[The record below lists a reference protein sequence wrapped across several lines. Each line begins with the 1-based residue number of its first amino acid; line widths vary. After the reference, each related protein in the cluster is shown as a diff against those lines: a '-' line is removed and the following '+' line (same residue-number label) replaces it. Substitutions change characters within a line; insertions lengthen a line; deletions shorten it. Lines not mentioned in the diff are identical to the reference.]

1 MVNKNFNTGN
11 IHTEGGNVSFG
22 DTINYFDGFPI
33 LLAEYRSQLED
44 IKEDLNHFKIK
55 SGITRLD
62 KLEKRVHQNF
72 ATATTSLDKNI
83 ILSKIYYLKA
93 LALNELEENNR
104 QEISKLFI
112 SAYKLNENDLVHRD
126 RACVEYYSLKE
137 NAKAIGLAEKILL
150 SDEFN
155 LAAWFVKTLLSND
168 IKAYIK
174 NDVPNSVKTTKRFS
188 HSLIFQIIQGKDF
201 KSFNDLNDYDI
212 TYTYDENDFGNL
224 TLDNKSFW
232 ELNLNLLLNK
242 FLNDN
247 PSRYIS
253 GESNI
258 YEKDDRIKK
267 VFEKILKYYE
277 TLKHTEIRDNIKYY
291 EFYYYYFKYVLY
303 NDNIDAEQVIS
314 VYNQIKPR
322 YWLLTIFTCQVLN
335 HQKNFQQSIKLL
347 ADFEKENNT
356 NVEILL
362 LKATLLKII
371 GEDDD
376 IINLVTNYIDQI
388 DIVDEINVN
397 NLLMSFLRLLPDE
410 LPKEVFE
417 SIKFSVLKKQFISTE
432 LKDLFTL
439 LIDVRFINDYSEDTK
454 QQILDL
460 LKTFSFADGTKIMIA
475 LTLEILGER
484 KEALLILESFV
495 KTDEISDNFRIY
507 LMMLINHLHDK
518 NVDERGLSEKV
529 TNLLRFWRLNSHFQ
543 IDDFL
548 NIEHN
553 LYANISDYESLIE
566 VDSILLSL
574 YPKEERYQFAIL
586 SDYDKIKNL
595 DKLKEIAATL
605 SENFNDEEY
614 GVQIAQILFKNNIEK
629 EKAFKILYNL
639 ASNPLNIKSRGIYFI
654 SSNLFS
660 EFLINYSEVTS
671 DSWIEYEINGV
682 VNKIK
687 LTKDSEYYKQLVG
700 KKIEDEIIIESK
712 FSKRKTKGKLI
723 AIYND
728 GVELMKN
735 ILEDVHKPINDFGFE
750 SFNFPTGKP
759 EELNKALIEL
769 FGEEGT
775 RQKEYRNSQL
785 KKYFSY
791 QLGFTEIT
799 LSIFKSNYLESYLS
813 LTTSKDVFFTTLLNE
828 TTADI
833 KDNHSFS
840 LDYST
845 ILLFYFLEIELGFD
859 YIHKFIIPLSVVEDI
874 ERELATERIDRES
887 KMSVEIT
894 TEGVQPYFLPD
905 NFKEKR
911 IEFLESV
918 LQWLNKRCII
928 DLVKEKNDYLPKLFN
943 DSTENISQNDYKIFI
958 DSLMLSQR
966 KKHYSISSDST
977 VFLFN
982 RSKVNIRENILNPE
996 KYLNYFYKNKCNLE
1010 FYKYLLK
1017 HNYLSIDISAELL
1030 TTEFNNYTIGKEN
1043 YYFKVL
1049 NNIQFYIHQNEN
1061 KYNDIVVSFI
1071 ENIYLNNNFSD
1082 FWKGRYVFDFLRHY
1096 LLGMPKDDLNE
1107 FWKEILTKFHN
1118 EYPNYWHNLFS
1129 QLVVIRNVLLK
1140 K

>member
-11 IHTEGGNVSFG
+11 VNTEGGNVSFG

-44 IKEDLNHFKIK
+44 INEDLNHFKIK
-55 SGITRLD
+55 SGIARLD
-62 KLEKRVHQNF
+62 KLEKRVNQNF
-72 ATATTSLDKNI
+72 ANVNSSLDKNI

-93 LALNELEENNR
+93 FALNELEENNR

-126 RACVEYYSLKE
+126 RACVEYFSLKE

-168 IKAYIK
+168 IKAYLK

-376 IINLVTNYIDQI
+376 IINLVTNYIYQI

-484 KEALLILESFV
+484 KEALSILESFV
-495 KTDEISDNFRIY
+495 KTDEISDNLRIY

-518 NVDERGLSEKV
+518 NVDESGLSDKI
-529 TNLLRFWRLNSHFQ
+529 TNLLKFWRLNSHFQ
-543 IDDFL
+543 VDYFL

-553 LYANISDYESLIE
+553 LYANISDYDSLIE
-566 VDSILLSL
+566 VDILFLSL
-574 YPKEERYQFAIL
+574 YPQEEKYQYAL
-586 SDYDKIKNL
+586 LVDYDRIKNIDKIK
-595 DKLKEIAATL
+595 EIAD
-605 SENFNDEEY
+605 SINENFNAEEY
-614 GVQIAQILFKNNIEK
+614 GIQIALILFKNNVNK
-629 EKAFKILYNL
+629 ERAFTILYNL
-639 ASNPLNIKSRGIYFI
+639 ASNPLNTKSRAVYFT
-654 SSNLFS
+654 SSNLFE
-660 EFLINYSEVTS
+660 EFLVNYNKVEIN
-671 DSWIEYEINGV
+671 SWIEYEINGS
-682 VNKIK
+682 VNKMK
-687 LTKDSEYYKQLVG
+687 VSKDSEYYQQLIG
-700 KKIEDEIIIESK
+700 KNNGDKIVIESK
-712 FSKRKTKGKLI
+712 FSKRKTEGKVI

-728 GVELMKN
+728 GVDLMKK
-735 ILEDVHKPINDFGFE
+735 ILEDVHKPMNDFGFE
-750 SFNFPTGKP
+750 SFNFPTDNP
-759 EELNKALIEL
+759 EEFNKMLIEL

-775 RQKEYRNSQL
+775 KQKKYRNAQL
-785 KKYFSY
+785 QKYFTY
-791 QLGFTEIT
+791 QIGFTEIT
-799 LSIFKSNYLESYLS
+799 LSIFKGNYLDSYLS
-813 LTTSKDVFFTTLLNE
+813 LTNSKDTFFTTFLNE

-833 KDNHSFS
+833 VDKYSFS

-845 ILLFYFLEIELGFD
+845 ILLFYFLEKELNFN
-859 YIHKFIIPLSVVEDI
+859 YIHKFTVPFSLVENI
-874 ERELATERIDRES
+874 EKDLTAERFERDS

-894 TEGVQPYFLPD
+894 KEGVLPHFLPE
-905 NFKEKR
+905 NFREQR
-911 IEFLESV
+911 MQFLQSV
-918 LQWLNKRCII
+918 LDWINRSCII
-928 DLVKEKNDYLPKLFN
+928 DLVKEKNDYLPKILSN
-943 DSTENISQNDYKIFI
+943 SEGKISHEDYKILI

-977 VFLFN
+977 IFLFN
-982 RSKVNIRENILNPE
+982 RTKFNLRENLINPE
-996 KYLNYFYKNKCNLE
+996 KYLTHFYDEKCNLE
-1010 FYKYLLK
+1010 FYRYLLK
-1017 HNYLSIDISAELL
+1017 HSYLSVNISSLFLIA
-1030 TTEFNNYTIGKEN
+1030 EFNDYVAKREN

-1049 NNIQFYIHQNEN
+1049 NNIQFYIHLNGI
-1061 KYNDIVVSFI
+1061 KYNPIVLNFI
-1071 ENIYLNNNFSD
+1071 KYIYNSNNISD
-1082 FWKGRYVFDFLRHY
+1082 FWKGRYAFDFLRYY
-1096 LLGMPKDDLNE
+1096 LLGMPKDELDK
-1107 FWKEILTKFHN
+1107 FWTEILTIFQH
-1118 EYPNYWHNLFS
+1118 EIPFYWNSLFT
-1129 QLVVIRNVLLK
+1129 QLVIIRKVLLK